1 MPRPMSQGRVACEKA
16 VAYFL
21 ENYNCA
27 QSVLL
32 AMFEH
37 WNGKN
42 ELIPK
47 IAPAF
52 GGGIGRCGSI
62 CGALTGGIMA
72 LGTKFGTNEPS
83 SEKRTDAY
91 ELVQRFFRRFEKEN
105 GSVLCR
111 ELVGYDLSD
120 PRQLKEARG
129 KDAFE
134 EKCTVFI
141 SKAVEALLE
150 LTENR
155 D

>member
-1 MPRPMSQGRVACEKA
+1 MSQRKVVCERA

-21 ENYNCA
+21 GGYNCA

-42 ELIPK
+42 DLIPK
-47 IAPAF
+47 IAAAF
-52 GGGIGRCGSI
+52 GGGMGRCGSV
-62 CGALTGGIMA
+62 CGAVSGRIMA
-72 LGTKFGTNEPS
+72 VGIRLGTNEPS
-83 SEKRTDAY
+83 SEKRTEAY
-91 ELVQRFFRRFEKEN
+91 DLAQRVFRHFEKQN

-111 ELVGYDLSD
+111 ELIGYDLSD
-120 PRQLKEARG
+120 PKQLEEAR
-129 KDAFE
+129 KRDVFE

-155 D
+155 R

>member
-1 MPRPMSQGRVACEKA
+1 MSQRKVVCERA

-42 ELIPK
+42 DLIPK
-47 IAPAF
+47 IATAF
-52 GGGIGRCGSI
+52 GGGMGRCGSV
-62 CGALTGGIMA
+62 CGALTGGMMA
-72 LGTKFGTNEPS
+72 LGIRFGTNEPS
-83 SEKRTDAY
+83 MEKRTETY
-91 ELVQRFFRRFEKEN
+91 ELARKLFRRFEEEN

-111 ELVGYDLSD
+111 ELIRYDLSD
-120 PRQLKEARG
+120 PKQLEEARER
-129 KDAFE
+129 DAFE
-134 EKCTVFI
+134 KKCVVFI
-141 SKAVEALLE
+141 SKAVETLLE